1 LSHDGWFGPRGLASI
16 VFGVIVFN
24 EQVAGNATLEAVVIC
39 TVLLSVVAHGVSVN
53 PLLSAL
59 RARLGPAEDRE
70 PSASKAA

>member
-24 EQVAGNATLEAVVIC
+24 EQVAGNATLEAVV
-39 TVLLSVVAHGVSVN
+39 LSVVAHGVSVN